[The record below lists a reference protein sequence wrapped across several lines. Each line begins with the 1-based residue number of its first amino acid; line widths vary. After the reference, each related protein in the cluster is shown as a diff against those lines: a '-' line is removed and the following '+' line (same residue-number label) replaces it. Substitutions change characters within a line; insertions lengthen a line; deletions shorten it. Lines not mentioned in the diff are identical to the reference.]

1 MREDPINLGHPVSD
15 KQEAIAAKYE
25 IGFKFGDRGTHTSRT
40 LMFEELS
47 SLLRAGGTDTS
58 REKYKSLIVDD
69 NCLGK
74 RTFSTRK
81 LTDQRLSEL
90 YALDGN
96 VLLFRVLRQ
105 LWFSDEGGRPLL
117 AILAA
122 LARDPLL
129 RFTATP
135 LLKIKPGEDF
145 SRKSFTDILNLCT
158 GSRFNES
165 TIDKIVRNAASSWT
179 QSGHLEGRTLK
190 VRRSVR
196 PTAGVAALALLM
208 GYILGVR
215 GDLLFETLWAK
226 ALDVSKDELIQLA
239 TDAKRLGYLDIKA
252 SGGVVDISF
261 HRLITED
268 ERRLIHGTN

>member
-1 MREDPINLGHPVSD
+1 MREDPINLGHPVSHR
-15 KQEAIAAKYE
+15 QQATAARYE

-40 LMFEELS
+40 LMLEDLSFLLQAGRVGTSLEE
-47 SLLRAGGTDTS
+47 
-58 REKYKSLIVDD
+58 YKSLIVND
-69 NCLGK
+69 NCLAK

-81 LTDQRLSEL
+81 LTYQRLSEL
-90 YALDGN
+90 YALNDS

-105 LWFSDEGGRPLL
+105 LWFSDEVGRPLL
-117 AILAA
+117 AILVA
-122 LARDPLL
+122 LGRDPLL

-135 LLKIKPGEDF
+135 LLKIKTGEDF
-145 SRKSFTDILNLCT
+145 SRRSFTDILSLCT

-165 TIDKIVRNAASSWT
+165 VIDKIVRNAASSWT

-196 PTAGVAALALLM
+196 PTAGVTALAMLM
-208 GYILGVR
+208 GYILGAR
-215 GDLLFETLWAK
+215 GDLLFDTLWAK
-226 ALDVSKDELIQLA
+226 VLDVSKDELIQLA

-252 SGGVVDISF
+252 SGGVVDLSF